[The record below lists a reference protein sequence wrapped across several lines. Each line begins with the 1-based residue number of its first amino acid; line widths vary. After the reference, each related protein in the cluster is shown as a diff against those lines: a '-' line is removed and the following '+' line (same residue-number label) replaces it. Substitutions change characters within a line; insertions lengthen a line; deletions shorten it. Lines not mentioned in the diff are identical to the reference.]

1 MSVGINNVLLSQEVK
16 NVVKIRSDTKQKM
29 NPLVVIVWGSCL
41 FLSTITQTEA
51 KIRTTDAFMSSADL
65 QNIFK
70 LEQSLVGT
78 LRQYK
83 EQLDKS
89 LYHIRHYVSE
99 VEELYKNED
108 CYPADKCDDKRL
120 QERIVSNPIYNY
132 QMLKRLLVYWK
143 TMEDTIKKID
153 SKRKYYPIQTCIPKF
168 VILHI
173 MYFCIAVLHS

>member
-16 NVVKIRSDTKQKM
+16 NVVKIRSDTKLKM

-70 LEQSLVGT
+70 LEQTLVGT

-153 SKRKYYPIQTCIPKF
+153 SKRKYYPIQTCIN
-168 VILHI
+168 
-173 MYFCIAVLHS
+173 S